1 MTTVGPDAVFTPS
14 RSACD
19 PECASHFVAFY
30 RDRRCMNWLEDMML
44 CDRQL
49 MRPAFT
55 SDCVAKPSMRDDL
68 EAYAKLCAVEYENE
82 ELGDLFTTV
91 VVLGSL
97 CALFGCFCTKKQRAW
112 EKIEEDERREVAEEL
127 GRGDVEVGGPTKEEQ
142 QRAAAKAMQR
152 ARELGIVRQEV
163 NEAAAEALQREAAA
177 KAAQREAAAQ
187 KKKEKKE
194 KKKTGKQKAKGAGA
208 VALPKDLPRVES
220 PVSFENP

>member
-1 MTTVGPDAVFTPS
+1 
-14 RSACD
+14 
-19 PECASHFVAFY
+19 
-30 RDRRCMNWLEDMML
+30 ML

-112 EKIEEDERREVAEEL
+112 EKIEEEERRGA
-127 GRGDVEVGGPTKEEQ
+127 RRQ
-142 QRAAAKAMQR
+142 QQQQQQQQQFGLPAFFCFARAHA
-152 ARELGIVRQEV
+152 
-163 NEAAAEALQREAAA
+163 
-177 KAAQREAAAQ
+177 
-187 KKKEKKE
+187 
-194 KKKTGKQKAKGAGA
+194 
-208 VALPKDLPRVES
+208 
-220 PVSFENP
+220 